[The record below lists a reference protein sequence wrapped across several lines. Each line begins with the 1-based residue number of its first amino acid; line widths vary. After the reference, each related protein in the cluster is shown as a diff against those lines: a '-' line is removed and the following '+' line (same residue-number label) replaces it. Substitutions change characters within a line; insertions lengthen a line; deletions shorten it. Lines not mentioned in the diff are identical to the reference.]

1 MTYSQS
7 EDNAGM
13 TTNAETNTTALQRG
27 ISATKRSTLESNAL
41 EMEPVQVITAVQH
54 QTHAKK
60 RNLLELLVKEMTALV
75 LPDTAQYDHLLASQ

>member
-1 MTYSQS
+1 MTSSQS

-13 TTNAETNTTALQRG
+13 TTNVETNTTALQKG
-27 ISATKRSTLESNAL
+27 ISATRRSTLESNAL
-41 EMEPVQVITAVQH
+41 VMELAQVITAVQH

-75 LPDTAQYDHLLASQ
+75 LPDTALYDHLHASQ